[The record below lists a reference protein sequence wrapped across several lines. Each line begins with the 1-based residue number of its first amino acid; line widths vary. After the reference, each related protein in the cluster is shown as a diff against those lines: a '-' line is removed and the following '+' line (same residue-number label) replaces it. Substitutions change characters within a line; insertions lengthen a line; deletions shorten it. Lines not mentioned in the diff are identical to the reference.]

1 MLDQLICQF
10 NLMKDEINEIKK
22 SSQRNLD
29 QERRLIDEKSSNLQ
43 NEIEEL
49 KKEINQITRNDIP
62 DLTQNI
68 SQIKREISQITRN
81 DIPDLTQNITEIK
94 REMSDHKTQ
103 EKNNDL
109 NLQKE
114 ITQIKDEVVK
124 LKDDQEK
131 KADKESVIDLE
142 GSQQAFQE
150 KYEEEKV
157 TIKDDL
163 LKLKEKINKINKF
176 VSLLDTNK
184 TIFGTTWK
192 VTKVLHDEGILR
204 TREFQEQL
212 SEFSHFNVEIE
223 YPSDEFEA
231 IYSEVL
237 SLKRS
242 GKTEL
247 TISIFVT
254 GSTNNYFKENNEKEQ
269 EIIND
274 YFYCCEETAVLSCL
288 QKPLYQ
294 KTGSVKMLNYCVT
307 CAYDAFKNSVER
319 LFDQEEDKP
328 IMDILCENTE
338 KIDFIDLLSNF
349 TDEACPEIPL
359 GQLL

>member
-29 QERRLIDEKSSNLQ
+29 QERQLIDEKSSNLQ

-49 KKEINQITRNDIP
+49 KKEINQITRNNIP

-68 SQIKREISQITRN
+68 SQIKREISQITQN
-81 DIPDLTQNITEIK
+81 NIPDLNQNITQIK

-109 NLQKE
+109 NLQEE

-176 VSLLDTNK
+176 VFLLDTNK

-242 GKTEL
+242 GTTEL

-254 GSTNNYFKENNEKEQ
+254 GSTNKYFQENDEINSLKFDSSITEIEESSFARCSSLSSVSIPSSVTSIGYFAFYGCSSLSSVSIPSSVTSIGNYA
-269 EIIND
+269 
-274 YFYCCEETAVLSCL
+274 FYGCSSLSSVSIPSL
-288 QKPLYQ
+288 FNAESLGISP
-294 KTGSVKMLNYCVT
+294 SVKVI
-307 CAYDAFKNSVER
+307 R
-319 LFDQEEDKP
+319 
-328 IMDILCENTE
+328 I
-338 KIDFIDLLSNF
+338 
-349 TDEACPEIPL
+349 
-359 GQLL
+359 